1 MPWENDP
8 LWVSTD
14 HSTSMA
20 SDTLA
25 GLQQWFSSHSE
36 TFRGIGTVGE
46 EGQAGSSQSPPLLGS
61 VVITWVRFI
70 LRRNKAQVGTGK
82 WGLKK
87 KNSLKSTV
95 VNNEERFGTENC
107 GFLRFPN

>member
-1 MPWENDP
+1 MLWENDP

-46 EGQAGSSQSPPLLGS
+46 EGQVGELSVPTPAWFSSDRLGK
-61 VVITWVRFI
+61 IYFE
-70 LRRNKAQVGTGK
+70 K
-82 WGLKK
+82 
-87 KNSLKSTV
+87 
-95 VNNEERFGTENC
+95 E
-107 GFLRFPN
+107 